1 MPGEAGRRAQSAG
14 AGGPSQ
20 TVVSQ
25 AFAMSGAGLV
35 PFRGRTRR
43 RWSAGASRISHGL
56 AADAIDALQAGSGW
70 CSSIHE
76 APNRSRT
83 IANRLANGVRSI
95 FMNTSPPSV
104 SAAYT
109 RSASPSVSK
118 PSVR

>member
-1 MPGEAGRRAQSAG
+1 MPGDGARRVQA
-14 AGGPSQ
+14 AGGGGLPQ

-25 AFAMSGAGLV
+25 AFAMPSRALL
-35 PFRGRTRR
+35 PCRGRTRR
-43 RWSAGASRISHGL
+43 RWSAGRARISHGF

-83 IANRLANGVRSI
+83 IAKRLANGVRSI

-104 SAAYT
+104 SAA
-109 RSASPSVSK
+109 
-118 PSVR
+118 